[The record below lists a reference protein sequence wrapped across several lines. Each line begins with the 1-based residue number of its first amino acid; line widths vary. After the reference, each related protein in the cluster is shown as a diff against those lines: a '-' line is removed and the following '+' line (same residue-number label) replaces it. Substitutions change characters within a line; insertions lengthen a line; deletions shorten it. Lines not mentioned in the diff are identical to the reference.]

1 MLSGDQVPEDGT
13 EEQSNPTK
21 GNASLKSVEEALP
34 ARDPVSRGNTTPPD
48 LIRTQPQPSSQPQP
62 SLNQAARGAEASQE
76 GAGLKRPQCELQKP
90 TCPRCGLTAQDHRLP
105 RSSTDPRRPP
115 PSRLQG
121 SSLLVHSGGSRR
133 SRGAGSHPPTAT
145 PAATD
150 SCLQLLL
157 ACLSCQC
164 SVLILVLLEACS
176 SCLHTF
182 CASCCHACA
191 RCCSAIQEAPV
202 EELNCHAHCHS
213 VMFESCCELTEFL
226 EFCLECCDICHR
238 S

>member
-13 EEQSNPTK
+13 EEQSSPTK
-21 GNASLKSVEEALP
+21 GSASLKAVEETLP

-48 LIRTQPQPSSQPQP
+48 LISTQPRPA
-62 SLNQAARGAEASQE
+62 AARGAEASQE
-76 GAGLKRPQCELQKP
+76 GAGLKRPQCDLQRP
-90 TCPRCGLTAQDHRLP
+90 TCPRCGLTAADHRLP

-115 PSRLQG
+115 PSLLQG
-121 SSLLVHSGGSRR
+121 LSVHSGGSRR
-133 SRGAGSHPPTAT
+133 SGGAGSHPPTAT

-150 SCLQLLL
+150 SCLQMLL

-164 SVLILVLLEACS
+164 SVLILGLLEACS

-191 RCCSAIQEAPV
+191 RCCSAIQEVPV

-213 VMFESCCELTEFL
+213 VMFESCCEPTELL
-226 EFCLECCDICHR
+226 EFCLECCGICHR

>member
-13 EEQSNPTK
+13 EEQSKPTK
-21 GNASLKSVEEALP
+21 GSASLKSVEETLP

-48 LIRTQPQPSSQPQP
+48 LISTQPQPA
-62 SLNQAARGAEASQE
+62 AARGAEASQE
-76 GAGLKRPQCELQKP
+76 GAGLKRPQCDLQKP
-90 TCPRCGLTAQDHRLP
+90 TCPRCGLTAPDHQLP

-115 PSRLQG
+115 PL
-121 SSLLVHSGGSRR
+121 
-133 SRGAGSHPPTAT
+133 
-145 PAATD
+145 PAAGPVGAQRGQQEERGGRITSPHCY
-150 SCLQLLL
+150 SCCHRLLF
-157 ACLSCQC
+157 C
-164 SVLILVLLEACS
+164 SVLILGLLEACS

-213 VMFESCCELTEFL
+213 VMFESCCEPTELL